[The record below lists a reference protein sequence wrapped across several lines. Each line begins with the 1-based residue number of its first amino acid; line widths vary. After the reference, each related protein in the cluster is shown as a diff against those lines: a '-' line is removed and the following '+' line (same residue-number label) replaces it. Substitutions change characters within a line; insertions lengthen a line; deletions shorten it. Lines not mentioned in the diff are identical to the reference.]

1 MFHPFFPWSSFLNYF
16 DSLAVGCITAILLAR
31 NVSQVSAAMNRSK
44 WKSILS
50 GVALVLIPYVFGKL
64 FPTAIS
70 IAALS
75 PIFQATGFAILIL
88 QSILSPQFFKPLN
101 WSVMRNLGILSYSVY
116 IWQMIFC
123 SDPHNF
129 GWPRVWFMS
138 FPGWLLAALLAAMLS
153 YHCLEKPLMRL
164 RARFRKAD

>member
-1 MFHPFFPWSSFLNYF
+1 LN
-16 DSLAVGCITAILLAR
+16 
-31 NVSQVSAAMNRSK
+31 
-44 WKSILS
+44 
-50 GVALVLIPYVFGKL
+50 KL
-64 FPTAIS
+64 FPAAIS

-101 WSVMRNLGILSYSVY
+101 WPVVRNLGVLSYSIY

-123 SDPHNF
+123 SDPQNF

-138 FPGWLLAALLAAMLS
+138 FPGWLLAAILAAILS
-153 YHCLEKPLMRL
+153 YHGLEKPLTRL